1 MALRDVDTNVERE
14 AKQPKTKKR
23 NTDKQRKPKGRIL
36 SIAEF
41 DEEQR
46 TTREEMCRDLKHIV
60 HAVTKWRNKYILQ

>member
-23 NTDKQRKPKGRIL
+23 NTDKQTKPKGRIL

-46 TTREEMCRDLKHIV
+46 TTREMCRDLKHIV
-60 HAVTKWRNKYILQ
+60 HAVTKLRNKYILR